1 MLEVCYNTDIDN
13 RDPEQI
19 TALLLYSI
27 ATAEK
32 DGAGAAMQ
40 RTLQRTSQRTMTLAM
55 SLRKSQ

>member
-1 MLEVCYNTDIDN
+1 MTEVCYNTDIDN
-13 RDPEQI
+13 RDPKQ
-19 TALLLYSI
+19 SI

-40 RTLQRTSQRTMTLAM
+40 RTPQRTSQRTMTLAM

>member
-40 RTLQRTSQRTMTLAM
+40 RTLQRTMTLAM